1 MGGAEVPRGWGWEG
15 GGAEDARSAR
25 EEAGGVAGLV
35 SDAQTYADV
44 IRAESRAA
52 CKHI

>member
-1 MGGAEVPRGWGWEG
+1 MD
-15 GGAEDARSAR
+15 AEDARSVR
-25 EEAGGVAGLV
+25 KEAGGVAGLV